1 MELLNLGIAKEN
13 DSNYN
18 QNEYI
23 DNKLTNKNMMVS
35 GNIVLVDDWMFE
47 IDRSVP
53 EIKNFIGKGSVSD
66 KITINLSQTISEDY
80 SNSVI
85 TGNIIGDKN
94 ITMVS
99 FSGEEI
105 NFTNEENGRCII
117 KQTVNKNG
125 NYNVLAKDSS
135 DKFQIKNIIVKDL
148 TEDMDIHN
156 KQDLEEFRD
165 KVNNGRS
172 FKGKTVKVM
181 DNIDLELTS
190 LLSWEPINGFD
201 GTFYGNGYEI
211 SNLYINSNNE
221 DQGFFGV
228 VKENAKID
236 GVVIASGEI
245 KGGGIRTGAIAG
257 KCLGNI
263 SKCKNNIKVSGGL
276 DMTRRNLWIIN

>member
-66 KITINLSQTISEDY
+66 KITINLNQTISEDY

-85 TGNIIGDKN
+85 TGNIIGDKD
-94 ITMVS
+94 IAMIS
-99 FSGEEI
+99 FAGEQI
-105 NFTNEENGRCII
+105 NFTNGENGRCTI
-117 KQTVNKNG
+117 KQTVTKNG
-125 NYNVLAKDSS
+125 NYSVLVKDSS

-165 KVNNGRS
+165 KVNSGRS

-181 DNIDLELTS
+181 DNIDLGLTS
-190 LLSWEPINGFD
+190 SFSWEPINGFD

-221 DQGFFGV
+221 NQGLFGLIN
-228 VKENAKID
+228 ENGKID
-236 GVVIASGEI
+236 GISIVSGEI
-245 KGGGIRTGAIAG
+245 NCTNLGTGAIAG
-257 KCLGNI
+257 KCLGVI
-263 SKCKNNIKVSGGL
+263 SKCKNNISVNGGATG
-276 DMTRRNLWIIN
+276 TRRNFRIVE

>member
-1 MELLNLGIAKEN
+1 ML
-13 DSNYN
+13 
-18 QNEYI
+18 
-23 DNKLTNKNMMVS
+23 
-35 GNIVLVDDWMFE
+35 F
-47 IDRSVP
+47 RS
-53 EIKNFIGKGSVSD
+53 

-94 ITMVS
+94 ITMIS
-99 FSGEEI
+99 FAGKQI
-105 NFTNEENGRCII
+105 NFTNGENGRCTI
-117 KQTVNKNG
+117 KQTVTKNG
-125 NYNVLAKDSS
+125 NYSVLVRDSS

-148 TEDMDIHN
+148 TEDMNIHN

-172 FKGKTVKVM
+172 FKGKIVKVM

-190 LLSWEPINGFD
+190 SLSWEPINGFD

-236 GVVIASGEI
+236 GIIIASGEI
-245 KGGGIRTGAIAG
+245 KGGGNGTGAIAG
-257 KCLGNI
+257 KCFGSI
-263 SKCKNNIKVSGGL
+263 SKCKNNIKVTGGAVG
-276 DMTRRNLWIIN
+276 TRWNIWVCIGEWKSRIFN